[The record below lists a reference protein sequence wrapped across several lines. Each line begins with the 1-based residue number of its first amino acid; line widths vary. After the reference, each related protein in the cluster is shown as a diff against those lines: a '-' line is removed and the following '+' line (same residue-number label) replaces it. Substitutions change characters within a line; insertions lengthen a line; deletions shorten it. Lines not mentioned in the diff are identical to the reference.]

1 MKIDQQ
7 VKLWKWLASIL
18 PLTALAVILLVY
30 FLGTDTYLKLA
41 MITSV
46 AGFMLASFVWW
57 WWAIDK
63 IKAWFKLIGETQ
75 SALTEIKD
83 EIREVRKDV
92 GDR

>member
-46 AGFMLASFVWW
+46 AGFMLASFISTKNQLHSHPR
-57 WWAIDK
+57 A
-63 IKAWFKLIGETQ
+63 GQ
-75 SALTEIKD
+75 
-83 EIREVRKDV
+83 
-92 GDR
+92 

>member
-1 MKIDQQ
+1 MKIDNQ
-7 VKLWKWLASIL
+7 VNIWKWLASIL
-18 PLTALAVILLVY
+18 PLTALAIISLVY
-30 FLGTDTYLKLA
+30 FLGTDTYLKIA
-41 MITSV
+41 VITTV
-46 AGFMLASFVWW
+46 AVFMLASMIWW

-63 IKAWFKLIGETQ
+63 VKAWFKLIGETQ

>member
-1 MKIDQQ
+1 MKIDNQ
-7 VKLWKWLASIL
+7 VKIWKWLASIL
-18 PLTALAVILLVY
+18 PLTALAVISLVY

-41 MITSV
+41 VIATV

-57 WWAIDK
+57 WWVIDK

-75 SALTEIKD
+75 TALKDIKED
-83 EIREVRKDV
+83 IQEVRKDV